1 MIEQLL
7 AYNTIVV
14 LLGVSILGA
23 GAGLVGSFAVL
34 RKRALTGDAVAHA
47 ALPGVCVAFLIL
59 GERNLTFMLL
69 GALASGVLGIVIISA
84 LCRWTRVRE
93 DAAIGI
99 VLSVFPGLG
108 FALSRIIQNVVISGS
123 KAGLESFI
131 LGKTAGMTRPDVY
144 LILAASL
151 FCLAVVLVLYK
162 EFKVVA
168 FDNGFAQSLGWP
180 VYWLDLLLMSLIAV
194 AVVIGLPA
202 GGIIMVAALLILPG
216 AAARFWT
223 DSLGWLL
230 FIAGGFG
237 LATGLVGTIFSALF
251 SMMPAGP
258 IIVLTG
264 SAIFLFSML
273 FGTRRG
279 ALARLLEHRRFQ
291 RDYNLRQLLYT
302 AYEASCSHTR
312 PTRELPG
319 QSVQKPTR
327 EPRVAT
333 ADLLARKSW
342 SPAHLNQLI
351 TKAAGSGLVERMQAD
366 EFRFTPAGLTRAVEV
381 TRGQRLWEELL
392 TEYPELATSV
402 ANLAS
407 ESVDQYVEPAIVA
420 ELTSRLKEQNRWPEL
435 PAMIA
440 EAAL

>member
-47 ALPGVCVAFLIL
+47 ALPGVCAAFLIL

-108 FALSRIIQNVVISGS
+108 FALSGIIQKTVASGS

-144 LILAASL
+144 LILAAAV
-151 FCLAVVLVLYK
+151 FCLVTVLVLYK

-168 FDNGFAQSLGWP
+168 FDTGFAQSLGWP

-202 GGIIMVAALLILPG
+202 VGIIMMAALLILPG

-223 DSLGWLL
+223 DSLSWLL
-230 FIAGGFG
+230 FIAGAFG
-237 LATGLVGTIFSALF
+237 LATGLIGTIFSATFAML
-251 SMMPAGP
+251 PAGP

-264 SAIFLFSML
+264 SVLFLFSML
-273 FGTRRG
+273 FGVRRG
-279 ALARLLEHRRFQ
+279 AIARMLEHRRFQ
-291 RDYNLRQLLYT
+291 RDYNLRQLLFT
-302 AYEASCSHTR
+302 AYEASPHS
-312 PTRELPG
+312 L
-319 QSVQKPTR
+319 TR

-342 SPAHLNQLI
+342 SPSRLNQII
-351 TKAAGSGLVERMQAD
+351 TSAAASGLVERIQPD
-366 EFRFTPAGLTRAVEV
+366 DFRFTPAGLARATEV
-381 TRGQRLWEELL
+381 VRGHRLWEELL

-402 ANLAS
+402 ANLSS
-407 ESVDQYVEPAIVA
+407 ESVEEYVEPGIVA
-420 ELTSRLKEQNRWPEL
+420 DLTARLKEQNRWPEL
-435 PAMIA
+435 PPQTS
-440 EAAL
+440 EAAA

>member
-7 AYNTIVV
+7 AYNTLVV

-47 ALPGVCVAFLIL
+47 ALPGVCAAFLIL
-59 GERNLTFMLL
+59 GHRNLTFMLL

-108 FALSRIIQNVVISGS
+108 FVLSRMIQNMTTSGS

-151 FCLAVVLVLYK
+151 FCLAVVLLLYK

-168 FDNGFAQSLGWP
+168 FDTGFARSLGWP

-202 GGIIMVAALLILPG
+202 VGIVMMAALLIMPG

-223 DSLGWLL
+223 DRLGTLL
-230 FIAGGFG
+230 LIAGSFG
-237 LATGLVGTIFSALF
+237 LATGLIGTVFSALY
-251 SMMPAGP
+251 SMLPAGP

-264 SAIFLFSML
+264 SVIFLVSML
-273 FGTRRG
+273 LGTKRG
-279 ALARLLEHRRFQ
+279 ALARLLAHRRFQ
-291 RDYNLRQLLYT
+291 REYNERQLLL
-302 AYEASCSHTR
+302 AAWEAAK
-312 PTRELPG
+312 LA
-319 QSVQKPTR
+319 KP
-327 EPRVAT
+327 PAFAT
-333 ADLLARKSW
+333 GDLLARKSW
-342 SPAHLNQLI
+342 TPQQVDRLVASAER
-351 TKAAGSGLVERMQAD
+351 SGLFERLSPD
-366 EFRFTPAGLTRAVEV
+366 EFRFTPAGLRRAVEV
-381 TRGQRLWEELL
+381 VRGHRLWEEFLL
-392 TEYPELATSV
+392 EYPELAGSV
-402 ANLAS
+402 ANLS
-407 ESVDQYVEPAIVA
+407 SDGVDQYVEPPVVA
-420 ELTSRLKEQNRWPEL
+420 SLTARLKQQGRWPDL
-435 PAMIA
+435 PQDALQG
-440 EAAL
+440 AAL

>member
-47 ALPGVCVAFLIL
+47 ALPGVCAAFLIL

-108 FALSRIIQNVVISGS
+108 FAFTRIIQNVVSSGS

-168 FDNGFAQSLGWP
+168 FDAGFAQSLGWP

-202 GGIIMVAALLILPG
+202 VGIIMMAALLILPG

-237 LATGLVGTIFSALF
+237 LLTGLVGTIFSALF
-251 SMMPAGP
+251 AMLPAGP

-264 SAIFLFSML
+264 SIVFLFSML

-279 ALARLLEHRRFQ
+279 AFARLVAHRRFQ
-291 RDYNLRQLLYT
+291 SEYNQRQLLLIT
-302 AYEASCSHTR
+302 YEVASRT
-312 PTRELPG
+312 G
-319 QSVQKPTR
+319 Q
-327 EPRVAT
+327 PRVST
-333 ADLLARKSW
+333 TDLLARKSW
-342 SPAHLNQLI
+342 NPVRLNQLI
-351 TKAAGSGLVERMQAD
+351 AKAVGSGLVERMQSD
-366 EFRFTPAGLTRAVEV
+366 EFCFTSAGLARAVEV
-381 TRGQRLWEELL
+381 TRGHRLWEELL

-420 ELTSRLKEQNRWPEL
+420 ELTSRLKEQNRWPDL
-435 PAMIA
+435 PKGVF
-440 EAAL
+440 EAAV

>member
-23 GAGLVGSFAVL
+23 GAGMVGSFAVL

-59 GERNLTFMLL
+59 GQRNLTFMLL
-69 GALASGVLGIVIISA
+69 GALASGVLGIVIIAA

-108 FALSRIIQNVVISGS
+108 FALSRIIQNITTSGS

-151 FCLAVVLVLYK
+151 FCLAVVLLLYK

-168 FDNGFAQSLGWP
+168 FDSGFARSLGWP
-180 VYWLDLLLMSLIAV
+180 IYWLDLLLMSLIAV

-202 GGIIMVAALLILPG
+202 VGIIMMAALLILPG

-230 FIAGGFG
+230 SIAGAFG
-237 LATGLVGTIFSALF
+237 LLTGLIGTVFSALF
-251 SMMPAGP
+251 SVFPAGP
-258 IIVLTG
+258 IIVLSG
-264 SAIFLFSML
+264 SAIFLISML

-279 ALARLLEHRRFQ
+279 AIVRLLEHRRFQ
-291 RDYNLRQLLYT
+291 REFGQRQLLLATYDV
-302 AYEASCSHTR
+302 ASRT
-312 PTRELPG
+312 G
-319 QSVQKPTR
+319 QA
-327 EPRVAT
+327 RVSA

-342 SPAHLNQLI
+342 SPRQVEGLI
-351 TKAAGSGLVERMQAD
+351 SNAAGSGLVERIEAED
-366 EFRFTPAGLTRAVEV
+366 FRFTPAGLARAVEV

-392 TEYPELATSV
+392 TEYPELAGSV

-420 ELTSRLKEQNRWPEL
+420 GLTARLKSQSRWPEWEGAVL
-435 PAMIA
+435 RPTK
-440 EAAL
+440 EAAV

>member
-23 GAGLVGSFAVL
+23 GAGMVGSFAVL

-59 GERNLTFMLL
+59 GQRNLTFMLL
-69 GALASGVLGIVIISA
+69 GALASGVLGIVIIAA

-108 FALSRIIQNVVISGS
+108 FALSRMIQNMTTSGS

-144 LILAASL
+144 LILASAL
-151 FCLAVVLVLYK
+151 FCLAVVLILYK

-168 FDNGFAQSLGWP
+168 FDSGFARSLGWP
-180 VYWLDLLLMSLIAV
+180 IYWLDLLLMSLIAV

-202 GGIIMVAALLILPG
+202 VGIIMMAALLILPG

-230 FIAGGFG
+230 SI
-237 LATGLVGTIFSALF
+237 VI
-251 SMMPAGP
+251 
-258 IIVLTG
+258 IIVACCVSVPGTWVWLRCLRWRLAPPSCCAFHWALR
-264 SAIFLFSML
+264 SAASCASSC
-273 FGTRRG
+273 RR
-279 ALARLLEHRRFQ
+279 LARRRI
-291 RDYNLRQLLYT
+291 
-302 AYEASCSHTR
+302 EA
-312 PTRELPG
+312 
-319 QSVQKPTR
+319 
-327 EPRVAT
+327 
-333 ADLLARKSW
+333 
-342 SPAHLNQLI
+342 
-351 TKAAGSGLVERMQAD
+351 
-366 EFRFTPAGLTRAVEV
+366 
-381 TRGQRLWEELL
+381 
-392 TEYPELATSV
+392 
-402 ANLAS
+402 
-407 ESVDQYVEPAIVA
+407 
-420 ELTSRLKEQNRWPEL
+420 
-435 PAMIA
+435 PAMLRTDLM
-440 EAAL
+440 ERRPKS

>member
-47 ALPGVCVAFLIL
+47 ALPGVCAAFLIL
-59 GERNLTFMLL
+59 GERNLSFMLL

-108 FALSRIIQNVVISGS
+108 FALSRIIQNVVTSGS

-168 FDNGFAQSLGWP
+168 FDIGFARSLGWP
-180 VYWLDLLLMSLIAV
+180 VYWVDLLLMSLIAV

-202 GGIIMVAALLILPG
+202 VGIIMMAALLILPG

-230 FIAGGFG
+230 FIAGAFG
-237 LATGLVGTIFSALF
+237 LVTGLIGTVFSAMF
-251 SMMPAGP
+251 SMLPAGP

-264 SAIFLFSML
+264 SVIFLISML
-273 FGTRRG
+273 FGVRRG
-279 ALARLLEHRRFQ
+279 AIARLLEHRRFQ
-291 RDYNLRQLLYT
+291 RDYNQRQLLLATYDV
-302 AYEASCSHTR
+302 ASRTGRSQVSR
-312 PTRELPG
+312 
-319 QSVQKPTR
+319 
-327 EPRVAT
+327 
-333 ADLLARKSW
+333 ADMLARKSW
-342 SPAHLNQLI
+342 TPRQVDRLI
-351 TKAAGSGLVERMQAD
+351 ANAAGSGLVERTQTD
-366 EFRFTPAGLTRAVEV
+366 EFRFTPAGLTRAVGV
-381 TRGQRLWEELL
+381 TRGLRLWEELL
-392 TEYPELATSV
+392 TEYPELAGSV

-407 ESVDQYVEPAIVA
+407 ESVDQYVEPTIVA
-420 ELTSRLKEQNRWPEL
+420 DLTARLKAQSRWPEL
-435 PAMIA
+435 PS
-440 EAAL
+440 EAAI

>member
-47 ALPGVCVAFLIL
+47 ALPGVCAAFLIL

-69 GALASGVLGIVIISA
+69 GALVSGVLGIVIISA

-108 FALSRIIQNVVISGS
+108 FALSRIIQNVVTSGS

-151 FCLAVVLVLYK
+151 FCLAMVLVLYK

-168 FDNGFAQSLGWP
+168 FDTGFAQSLGWP

-202 GGIIMVAALLILPG
+202 VGIIMMAALLILPG

-223 DSLGWLL
+223 DSLSWLL
-230 FIAGGFG
+230 FIAGAFG
-237 LATGLVGTIFSALF
+237 LITGLAGTVFSALF
-251 SMMPAGP
+251 AMLPAGP

-264 SAIFLFSML
+264 SVIFLASML

-279 ALARLLEHRRFQ
+279 AIARLLAHRRFQ
-291 RDYNLRQLLYT
+291 RDYNLRQLLLA
-302 AYEASCSHTR
+302 AYSEYEEGVLTGLSTPVSHKDAIVI
-312 PTRELPG
+312 EDILN
-319 QSVQKPTR
+319 
-327 EPRVAT
+327 
-333 ADLLARKSW
+333 RKSW
-342 SPAHLNQLI
+342 SLKELDNLI
-351 TKAAGSGLVERMQAD
+351 DAAVRKGLLHQESIY
-366 EFRFTPAGLTRAVEV
+366 EIRFTPAGLTRATQVA
-381 TRGQRLWEELL
+381 RGQRLWEELL
-392 TEYPELATSV
+392 TEYPELAGSV

-407 ESVDQYVEPAIVA
+407 ESVDQYVEPTIVA
-420 ELTSRLKEQNRWPEL
+420 ELTARLQEQSRWPKL
-435 PAMIA
+435 PTES
-440 EAAL
+440 EAAA

>member
-47 ALPGVCVAFLIL
+47 ALPGVCAAFLIL

-84 LCRWTRVRE
+84 LCRYTRVRE

-99 VLSVFPGLG
+99 VLSVFPGVG
-108 FALSRIIQNVVISGS
+108 FALSRIIQNVVTSGS

-151 FCLAVVLVLYK
+151 LCLTVVLLLYK

-168 FDNGFAQSLGWP
+168 FDTGFAQSLGWP

-202 GGIIMVAALLILPG
+202 VGIIMMAALLILPG

-223 DSLGWLL
+223 DSLNWLL
-230 FIAGGFG
+230 LIAGAFG
-237 LATGLVGTIFSALF
+237 LVTGLVGTIFSALF
-251 SMMPAGP
+251 SMLPAGP
-258 IIVLTG
+258 IIVLVG
-264 SAIFLFSML
+264 SVIFLISML

-279 ALARLLEHRRFQ
+279 AIARMFEHHRFQ
-291 RDYNLRQLLYT
+291 QDYNQRQLLLAGY
-302 AYEASCSHTR
+302 
-312 PTRELPG
+312 
-319 QSVQKPTR
+319 
-327 EPRVAT
+327 
-333 ADLLARKSW
+333 DLLAGRSSASSSNAPVTTAELLERKSW
-342 SPAHLNQLI
+342 SPSQLNQI
-351 TKAAGSGLVERMQAD
+351 VATAARSGLVEQSQPGQ
-366 EFRFTPAGLTRAVEV
+366 FHFTRAGLSRAAQV
-381 TRGQRLWEELL
+381 TRGHRLWEELL
-392 TEYPELATSV
+392 TEYPELATSI

-407 ESVDQYVEPAIVA
+407 ESVEEYVEPSIVA
-420 ELTSRLKEQNRWPEL
+420 GLTARLKEQNRWPAL
-435 PAMIA
+435 SPAGP
-440 EAAL
+440 EAAA

>member
-7 AYNTIVV
+7 AYNTLVV

-23 GAGLVGSFAVL
+23 GAGMVGSFAVL
-34 RKRALTGDAVAHA
+34 RKRALTGDAIAHA

-59 GERNLTFMLL
+59 GHRNLTFMLL

-84 LCRWTRVRE
+84 LCRWTRIRE

-99 VLSVFPGLG
+99 VLSVFPGIG
-108 FALSRIIQNVVISGS
+108 FALSRMIQNMTTSGS

-151 FCLAVVLVLYK
+151 FCLAVVLLLYK

-168 FDNGFAQSLGWP
+168 FDIGFARSLGWN
-180 VYWLDLLLMSLIAV
+180 VYWLDLLLMSLIAI

-202 GGIIMVAALLILPG
+202 VGIVMMAALLILPG

-223 DSLGWLL
+223 DSLGMLL
-230 FIAGGFG
+230 IVAGAFG
-237 LATGLVGTIFSALF
+237 LATGLLGTIFSALY
-251 SMMPAGP
+251 SMLPAGP

-264 SAIFLFSML
+264 SIFFLISML

-279 ALARLLEHRRFQ
+279 ALARWLDHRRFQ
-291 RDYNLRQLLYT
+291 SDYSRRQLLLA
-302 AYEASCSHTR
+302 AYDATVGRSNAPSHIAT
-312 PTRELPG
+312 
-319 QSVQKPTR
+319 
-327 EPRVAT
+327 VAT

-342 SPAHLNQLI
+342 SPRQVDLLI
-351 TKAAGSGLVERMQAD
+351 NSAEGSGFIERISPD
-366 EFRFTPAGLTRAVEV
+366 EFHFTSAGLRRAVEV
-381 TRGQRLWEELL
+381 TRGHRLWEELL
-392 TEYPELATSV
+392 TEYPELAGNMV
-402 ANLAS
+402 DLAS

-420 ELTSRLKEQNRWPEL
+420 NLTARLKHQSRWPEL
-435 PAMIA
+435 PQTQREPAR
-440 EAAL
+440 